1 MIDDVMQPVP
11 PSTSMPMLGAVVS
24 APPVDEGFFSDDSL
38 FTVSTTGKIFLAA
51 VAASLLGKISNV
63 RVRGTQE
70 QIDALKDALMA
81 SREFQDEL
89 ERPSATVQDIM
100 NKLHLKGI
108 SAAEFERR
116 FGVPFPI

>member
-1 MIDDVMQPVP
+1 MPEPIM
-11 PSTSMPMLGAVVS
+11 PS
-24 APPVDEGFFSDDSL
+24 VDEGFFSDN
-38 FTVSTTGKIFLAA
+38 FGVSVTGKVFLAA

-89 ERPSATVQDIM
+89 ERPGATVQQVMD
-100 NKLHLKGI
+100 KLQLKNI
-108 SAAEFERR
+108 SAEEFERR